1 MTFGT
6 QSWLFIYE
14 FSSEEKCAV
23 DKASAV
29 RSDATLEWVHGEK
42 KRMRRVEEEAEHSK
56 WEVYTVVVVCMIIHD
71 WDGGRAEWRR

>member
-6 QSWLFIYE
+6 QSWLFIFE

-29 RSDATLEWVHGEK
+29 RSDCQDAILEWVHGEK
-42 KRMRRVEEEAEHSK
+42 KRVRRVEEEAEHSK

-71 WDGGRAEWRR
+71 